1 MTENTKPVG
10 IDTGLACLSLI
21 SRHFHQPAELS
32 QLERACIVKP
42 GPADETTILRA
53 AGMLHLK
60 ARKCPVTS
68 REQLQALPLPAMLR
82 MKTGRYIVLDRIL
95 RQGDEEKLIIHDP
108 QFSDEP
114 LLGDAEKIAA
124 DFSGDAILF
133 AHHFQLG
140 EGDTESKKQPFGWSW
155 FLPVIAKY
163 RRSLLSVL
171 GISILLQLLGL
182 AFPLFSQEI
191 IDKVL
196 VHRSL
201 RTLDIL
207 LIGMLLTAV
216 FQHWF
221 TALRGYLFAKITSRM
236 DATLSSRLYRNV
248 LHLTQE
254 NLDRW
259 QAGDI
264 VSRLGELETLRNFLT
279 GSFLTFLLD
288 SIFALVYLGILF
300 LYSPRLTLIVV
311 LLLPAFILLNAIAA
325 PLYRKLL
332 NRSFLIGAANR
343 SFQIETL
350 TGIRTIKDT
359 ATETSC
365 IRRYEDL
372 LGSLIKAGFSV
383 VKLKAATG
391 SIGLFLQQL
400 YTLLILWVGAIE
412 VMDVRL
418 TVGALIAF
426 QMIAGQLIAPVMRIV
441 DSWQELQQAR
451 VSMSRLGDLMDSRQ
465 EPAWNPAR
473 TTLPD
478 LEGQIELSGVSFAYS
493 ENSRRIIKDMN
504 LVIPAGLTVGIVGSS
519 GSGKSTLTKLIQ
531 RLYLPQQ
538 GRILID
544 GIDTAKVEPAWLRR
558 QIGVVLQDNLLF
570 AGTVEENIRI
580 ALPNATHEQVEQA
593 AKLAG
598 AHEFIEKMPHGYDT
612 SVGEGG
618 SSLSGGQR
626 QRIAIARAIMT
637 NPKILIFDEAT
648 SALDVESE
656 RLVMRNI
663 RRLAK
668 GRTTLLIAHRLS
680 TVRDADAIIVMDQ
693 GRIAEA
699 GSHSELLRHQ
709 GLYYQLWQA
718 QKG

>member
-1 MTENTKPVG
+1 MKEEK
-10 IDTGLACLSLI
+10 DTGLACLSLI

-60 ARKCPVTS
+60 ARKLS
-68 REQLQALPLPAMLR
+68 SINKKQLLKLPLPAMLK
-82 MKTGRYIVLDRIL
+82 MK
-95 RQGDEEKLIIHDP
+95 QGNYLVFENIAKQEGELKLIVYDP
-108 QFSDEP
+108 RFSEEP
-114 LLGDAEKIAA
+114 LLGDTEKILD

-133 AHHFQLG
+133 AHHFQL
-140 EGDTESKKQPFGWSW
+140 EESEKKEQPFGWSW

-171 GISILLQLLGL
+171 GISILLQLLGF

-288 SIFALVYLGILF
+288 SLFALVYLGILF

-311 LLLPAFILLNAIAA
+311 LLLPAFILLNVIAA

-359 ATETSC
+359 ATEDSC

-412 VMDVRL
+412 VMDAKL